1 MKFTIT
7 IIFWAC
13 LFSST
18 NAFSQNLS
26 KKEIAS
32 TVASIANLIDEN
44 YVFASKGKAISKHLV
59 QEYKKGK
66 FNQIKDWEMLGDELT
81 TCLQSFSHDGHLY
94 VKNDPKK
101 VKELLE
107 PNNEITK
114 TDSSIQSAY
123 DPFYYGTAA
132 IEKNF
137 GFREIKILDG
147 NFGYIKLSKINISEK
162 SLPVLY
168 ATMQFIANTK
178 ALIIDLRDNS
188 GGGSD
193 VGAAFESFFLPKGI
207 LLLEFKT
214 RNGVSEVSK
223 TVPWLTEKKF
233 DNPVFIIVN
242 KRTASAAEA
251 FAFSL
256 QNNKRAVIIGQQSAG
271 AANMNSWYVV
281 NDHIYLSVST
291 ASPTIPGTEE
301 SWEQKG
307 VQPNHVVESGKEME
321 FIQTL
326 LDKNF

>member
-1 MKFTIT
+1 MKLTISL
-7 IIFWAC
+7 IFGAC
-13 LFSST
+13 LLSSI
-18 NAFSQNLS
+18 NALAQSLS
-26 KKEIAS
+26 KKEIAA
-32 TVASIANLIDEN
+32 TVTNIASLIDEN
-44 YVFASKGKAISKHLV
+44 YVFAVKGKTISEHLL

-66 FNQIKDWEMLGDELT
+66 FNQIKDWEMLGTELT
-81 TCLQSFSHDGHLY
+81 TCLRHFSNDGHLY
-94 VKNDPKK
+94 VKNDPKT

-107 PNNEITK
+107 AKNHEIK
-114 TDSSIQSAY
+114 ADSSKQFSY
-123 DPFYYGTAA
+123 DPFYYGTEA

-147 NFGYIKLSKINISEK
+147 NIGYIKLSEINISEK

-178 ALIIDLRDNS
+178 VLIIDLKDNG

-193 VGAAFESFFLPKGI
+193 VGSVFESFFLSKDIP
-207 LLLEFKT
+207 LLEFKT
-214 RNGVSEVSK
+214 RNGQSQVSK
-223 TVPWLTEKKF
+223 TVSWLTEKKY
-233 DNPVFIIVN
+233 DNPLFIIVN
-242 KRTASAAEA
+242 KGTASAAEA

-256 QNNKRAVIIGQQSAG
+256 QNNKRAIIIGQQSAG

-307 VQPNHVVESGKEME
+307 VQPNHVVESGKEVE
-321 FIQTL
+321 FIQKL
-326 LDKNF
+326 VR

>member
-1 MKFTIT
+1 MKLTIPL
-7 IIFWAC
+7 IFWAC
-13 LFSST
+13 LLTST
-18 NAFSQNLS
+18 NSLSQSLS

-32 TVASIANLIDEN
+32 AVTNSASLIDKN
-44 YVFASKGKAISKHLV
+44 YVFASKGKTISEHLL

-66 FNQIKDWEMLGDELT
+66 FNQIKDWEMLGAELT
-81 TCLQSFSHDGHLY
+81 TCLLNFSNDGHLY
-94 VKNDPKK
+94 VKSDPKT

-107 PNNEITK
+107 AKNQETK
-114 TDSSIQSAY
+114 TDSSKQFSY
-123 DPFYYGTAA
+123 DPFYYGTEA

-147 NFGYIKLSKINISEK
+147 NIGYIKLSEINISEK

-178 ALIIDLRDNS
+178 ALIIDLRDNG

-193 VGAAFESFFLPKGI
+193 VGSAFESFFLPKDI
-207 LLLEFKT
+207 SLLEFKT
-214 RNGVSEVSK
+214 RNGQSQVSK
-223 TVPWLTEKKF
+223 TVSWLTEKKY
-233 DNPVFIIVN
+233 DNPLFIIVN
-242 KRTASAAEA
+242 KGTASAAEA

-256 QNNKRAVIIGQQSAG
+256 QNNKRAIIIGQQSAG

-307 VQPNHVVESGKEME
+307 VQPDHVVESGKEVE
-321 FIQTL
+321 FIQKL
-326 LDKNF
+326 LR